1 MAACVCDSALSGE
14 VRFSAKGWRVQ
25 RRAGAPD
32 VGRRGAVGSVQGS
45 RGSSSVQGRVW
56 RVFGRGACLT
66 RVVRRSRS
74 GLGTTLWLCSCK
86 RKARQGKAQAGG
98 EGEAGSGS
106 DLWVPAPWSGLPE
119 GEVQTGRRWSW
130 WWRRVCLFLNNGLSM
145 YSVGTT
151 VDVDAALCWW
161 RERGGALS
169 QRAESLAVTYPCLD
183 SRSNFQLNARRPV
196 RTFLLPSCLHSIAK
210 NTSIP
215 RHAHHTQTIKL
226 TLGKDTCITRSNR

>member
-66 RVVRRSRS
+66 RAVRRSRS

-119 GEVQTGRRWSW
+119 GEVQTGRWAVVVVVAACVFVLEQW
-130 WWRRVCLFLNNGLSM
+130 PVYVQRRYHCRRRCCLVLVAGAGRGSFTEGGELGGDLPVPRLSIELPIECTSPSPDLPFTELSAFNCQEYIHPSSCSPHTNHQTHTWKGHM
-145 YSVGTT
+145 Y
-151 VDVDAALCWW
+151 
-161 RERGGALS
+161 
-169 QRAESLAVTYPCLD
+169 
-183 SRSNFQLNARRPV
+183 
-196 RTFLLPSCLHSIAK
+196 
-210 NTSIP
+210 
-215 RHAHHTQTIKL
+215 HTQ
-226 TLGKDTCITRSNR
+226 